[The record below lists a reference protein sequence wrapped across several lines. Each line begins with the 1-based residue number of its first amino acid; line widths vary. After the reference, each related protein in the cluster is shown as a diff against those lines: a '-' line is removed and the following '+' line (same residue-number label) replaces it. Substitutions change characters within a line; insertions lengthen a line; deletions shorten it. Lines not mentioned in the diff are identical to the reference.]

1 MTAPFHRFY
10 RLVAQIPGQRD
21 LITFNEFADQA
32 ELDAALA
39 SLEARPKVTKA
50 SAVRINEATY
60 VRETG
65 RA

>member
-1 MTAPFHRFY
+1 MPFHRFY
-10 RLVAQIPGQRD
+10 RLVAQVPGQRD
-21 LITFNEFADQA
+21 LIQFAEFGDDTQ
-32 ELDAALA
+32 LQAALA
-39 SLEARPKVTKA
+39 SLEARPNVARA

>member
-1 MTAPFHRFY
+1 MPFHRFY

-21 LITFNEFADQA
+21 LVIFAEYASDA
-32 ELDAALA
+32 ELQRALA
-39 SLEARPKVTKA
+39 HLEARPKVVKA
-50 SAVRINEATY
+50 SAVRINEATF